1 MDKTREKHS
10 WKASLNR
17 DDILDNVNVMEPF
30 SKQFLPCILCGN
42 RLAKR
47 TDKHSKP
54 YFVCDPCGIQL
65 FVRRQQ
71 GITRLNEFMR
81 ASERNAIPFQQ
92 AAERMYKAQALLGEI
107 DGTKTQIKKLDG
119 EIGFFFPDED
129 KVRARNALKTR
140 LRTLLKQFD
149 ELCTKRA

>member
-1 MDKTREKHS
+1 
-10 WKASLNR
+10 
-17 DDILDNVNVMEPF
+17 
-30 SKQFLPCILCGN
+30 
-42 RLAKR
+42 
-47 TDKHSKP
+47 
-54 YFVCDPCGIQL
+54 
-65 FVRRQQ
+65 
-71 GITRLNEFMR
+71 LNEFMR